1 MGLFAYVGVG
11 RGLVIDDFL
20 AAVFHDSAEERGA
33 AVSAG
38 EGLVVRELAVLGAE
52 FLAEL
57 VGLVGDL
64 QHLIDELVLGVEVH
78 AVVDRH
84 LFRDEAG
91 AVIIPFHLAVVQRL
105 IHIQM
110 MFLVEI
116 IVDAHVQRL
125 GKVADV
131 VAEDGVV
138 VVVETAHLRPG
149 LALARGVHDAA
160 EDPAVR
166 CIIAGLADEL
176 ELLLHVLARGRLR
189 CVKEVALAVGLAQL
203 VDGGDRLRHV
213 RRAGVLIAA
222 QARRAL
228 DGHMRLI
235 RPGESRGRRKG
246 QRAKAR
252 EHGRDNHQ
260 LGFTRDFHVVLLWGN
275 SLKTL
280 RLNTRPAEC
289 EPYITK
295 PILWGNYLN
304 L

>member
-91 AVIIPFHLAVVQRL
+91 AVIVPFDFAVVQRL
-105 IHIQM
+105 VH
-110 MFLVEI
+110 VEVVRPI
-116 IVDAHVQRL
+116 EVVVNAHVQRL
-125 GKVADV
+125 GEVADV

-138 VVVETAHLRPG
+138 VGHRNGPSPSRPWTC
-149 LALARGVHDAA
+149 A
-160 EDPAVR
+160 
-166 CIIAGLADEL
+166 
-176 ELLLHVLARGRLR
+176 
-189 CVKEVALAVGLAQL
+189 
-203 VDGGDRLRHV
+203 
-213 RRAGVLIAA
+213 
-222 QARRAL
+222 
-228 DGHMRLI
+228 
-235 RPGESRGRRKG
+235 SR
-246 QRAKAR
+246 
-252 EHGRDNHQ
+252 
-260 LGFTRDFHVVLLWGN
+260 
-275 SLKTL
+275 
-280 RLNTRPAEC
+280 
-289 EPYITK
+289 
-295 PILWGNYLN
+295 
-304 L
+304 